1 MESSNSKSEYEER
14 LIYPLS
20 NQNTP
25 SSNVITPQNGVYG
38 FENIIYSPKIISKD
52 SNTFLLNSHPLSCK
66 EQVYVFIILDFW
78 SSIYYSCVYTNIIVY
93 IKS

>member
-25 SSNVITPQNGVYG
+25 SSNVITPQNGIYG
-38 FENIIYSPKIISKD
+38 FENVIYSPKIISKD
-52 SNTFLLNSHPLSCK
+52 SNIFFNDILN
-66 EQVYVFIILDFW
+66 
-78 SSIYYSCVYTNIIVY
+78 IYRDRFGFSYL
-93 IKS
+93 